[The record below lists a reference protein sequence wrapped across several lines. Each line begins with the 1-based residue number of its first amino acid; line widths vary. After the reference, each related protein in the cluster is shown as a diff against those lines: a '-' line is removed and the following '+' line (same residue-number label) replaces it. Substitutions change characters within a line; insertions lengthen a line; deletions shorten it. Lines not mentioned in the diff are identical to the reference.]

1 VQDIDELL
9 GTLVMTDAATLM
21 IVDDHPLLR
30 KGLRQLIDLE
40 DDLELVAEASNG
52 KDALDLVAVDE
63 PDLIILD
70 LNMQG
75 MDGIETLKAMRAN
88 GVASRIVM
96 LTVSDHDE
104 DVVAAITSGADGF
117 LLKDMEPE
125 EIIEKVR
132 QAALGKMV
140 ISDRLAE
147 VLATALRR
155 PEKKS
160 ANVVDSLTSRELEI
174 LKLIAKGMSN
184 KLIARE
190 LDISDG
196 TVKVHVKHLLK
207 KMNLRSRVEAAVW
220 AVNELSLSREF

>member
-1 VQDIDELL
+1 
-9 GTLVMTDAATLM
+9 MTDAATLM

-30 KGLRQLIDLE
+30 KGLRQLIELE

-52 KDALDLVAVDE
+52 QDAINIVSENE
-63 PDLIILD
+63 PDLIVLD

-75 MDGIETLKAMRAN
+75 MDGIETLKAMREK

-104 DVVAAITSGADGF
+104 DVVAAITNGADGF

-125 EIIEKVR
+125 EIIAKIK

-147 VLATALRR
+147 VLASALRR
-155 PEKKS
+155 PEKKVNN
-160 ANVVDSLTSRELEI
+160 ALDSLTARELEI
-174 LKLIAKGMSN
+174 LKLISKGLSN

-220 AVNELSLSREF
+220 VVNELNLGRDD